1 MDAFYASVEQ
11 RDNPSYRGKPLAV
24 GYGGKRGVVAAAS
37 YEARRYG
44 VRSAMPSVTALRK
57 CPRLIF
63 VAPRFAF
70 YRELSH
76 QIMQIFLEYTDRVE
90 PLSLDEAF
98 LDVTENK
105 KGLASA
111 TLIAKEIKAKIFGE
125 THLTASAGVSY
136 NKFLAKIA
144 SDYKKPDGLFVI
156 QPHQASG
163 FIEELPVERFWGVGK
178 VTAARMKELGIHRGA
193 DLRRW
198 TESDL
203 VKCFGK
209 AGSIYYHFAR
219 GVDNRP
225 VEPERIRKSLGAEET
240 FPEDLY
246 RAEELSEAL
255 TRIADEV
262 YRRAEKRDF
271 FAKTLTLKIKYAD
284 FSIITR
290 SKTADNEIRSEEQL
304 IALAKELF
312 QQVEDIPERKV
323 RLLGLSLK
331 NIPHEH
337 RPIHNLPVQL
347 TLRFRD

>member
-1 MDAFYASVEQ
+1 M
-11 RDNPSYRGKPLAV
+11 
-24 GYGGKRGVVAAAS
+24 
-37 YEARRYG
+37 
-44 VRSAMPSVTALRK
+44 
-57 CPRLIF
+57 
-63 VAPRFAF
+63 
-70 YRELSH
+70 
-76 QIMQIFLEYTDRVE
+76 
-90 PLSLDEAF
+90 
-98 LDVTENK
+98 
-105 KGLASA
+105 ASA

-193 DLRRW
+193 DLKRW
-198 TESDL
+198 SEPDL
-203 VKCFGK
+203 VKQFGK

-304 IALAKELF
+304 IALAKELL
-312 QQVEDIPERKV
+312 QQVEDIAERRV

-331 NIPHEH
+331 NSTHEH
-337 RPIHNLPVQL
+337 PPARNLPVQL